1 MRNFSIHLL
10 KFQYLEICQLYSS
23 LKKLS
28 CTDCLCSYLH
38 TTRPIIIVPQ
48 FGFLEATELVLSCTI
63 GFPISRRAMKVVC
76 IIFFCS
82 GWLGILGFVSPSVFF
97 FFFLEEGGFWWFKF
111 WAPRFRTLGQ
121 LLEMGHGPIYYRKE
135 LHTCNRIL
143 HKRRRS
149 FNFQVRVWKIHHLY
163 YLMSCLF
170 IESHF

>member
-97 FFFLEEGGFWWFKF
+97 FVFFLEGGVWWFKF
-111 WAPRFRTLGQ
+111 SAPRFR
-121 LLEMGHGPIYYRKE
+121 
-135 LHTCNRIL
+135 
-143 HKRRRS
+143 
-149 FNFQVRVWKIHHLY
+149 FWA
-163 YLMSCLF
+163 SCLRWVVAQF
-170 IESHF
+170 IIVKSYTLVIEFSISVEGVSTFKFEFERSTTYII